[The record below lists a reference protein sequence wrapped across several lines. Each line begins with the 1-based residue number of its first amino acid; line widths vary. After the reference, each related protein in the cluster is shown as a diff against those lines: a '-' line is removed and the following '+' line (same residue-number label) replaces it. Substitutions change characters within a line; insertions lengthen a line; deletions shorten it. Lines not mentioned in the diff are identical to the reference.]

1 MPDPS
6 ASHGSAT
13 RATWQEQDPILCK
26 CSAWRYGRMSAHRDH
41 VAEYARA
48 RLAGYLFDDVWA
60 DALGLEPMLGEEAT
74 A

>member
-13 RATWQEQDPILCK
+13 RATWQEPEPILCK
-26 CSAWRYGRMSAHRDH
+26 CSAWRYGRMSAHRDWP
-41 VAEYARA
+41 AEYQRARA
-48 RLAGYLFDDVWA
+48 
-60 DALGLEPMLGEEAT
+60 LGAVPDEYMFAAVELERRERDEAS